1 MKNSLISL
9 ITLLCFSIT
18 AHAKTVYVTDNTK
31 YTLRTS
37 ENTRSRIIKML
48 RTGTELTVISEN
60 KKSGYSKV
68 RTKRGSEGYI
78 LMRYTKNKPVNKW
91 FLDIANKKLQTLQEE
106 NGLLK
111 KQLTQATPVPLT
123 VPVQSDQALVLERNN
138 LSKELSEL
146 KATASNAIQIRRQR
160 DKLQERFITVE
171 RQLEQL
177 KRENQS
183 LKDSA
188 NQDWFLYGGFLSLL
202 GVILGIILPKLSLGR
217 KSRSSWD
224 TF

>member
-1 MKNSLISL
+1 MKKNLIPL
-9 ITLLCFSIT
+9 ITLLCFNIT
-18 AHAKTVYVTDNTK
+18 AHAKTVYVTDTTK

-37 ENTRSRIIKML
+37 ENTRSKIIKML

-60 KKSGYSKV
+60 KESGYSKV
-68 RTKRGSEGYI
+68 RTKRGAEGYI
-78 LMRYTKNKPVNKW
+78 LTRYTKNKPINKW
-91 FLDIANKKLQTLQEE
+91 FLDKANKKLQTLRKE
-106 NGLLK
+106 NRLLK
-111 KQLTQATPVPLT
+111 KQLTQAPPIPLAT
-123 VPVQSDQALVLERNN
+123 PVQSDQAFFLERNK

-146 KATASNAIQIRRQR
+146 KTTASNAVQIRKQR

-202 GVILGIILPKLSLGR
+202 GVLLGIILPKLSLGR

>member
-1 MKNSLISL
+1 MA
-9 ITLLCFSIT
+9 LLCFSMT
-18 AHAKTVYVTDNTK
+18 THAKTVYVTDNTK

-37 ENTRSRIIKML
+37 ENTRSKIIKML
-48 RTGTELTVISEN
+48 RTGTQLTVLSEN
-60 KKSGYSKV
+60 KESGYSKV

-78 LMRYTKNKPVNKW
+78 LTRYTIDKPISKW
-91 FLDIANKKLQTLQEE
+91 YLNIANKKLHSLQKE
-106 NGLLK
+106 NDSLK
-111 KQLTQATPVPLT
+111 IQLTQVNPAPLL
-123 VPVQSDQALVLERNN
+123 VPVQSDQALVLERDN
-138 LSKELSEL
+138 LFKELNEIRT
-146 KATASNAIQIRRQR
+146 TASNALQTRRQR